1 MIKNKL
7 SVREVQQSDI
17 DLIVN
22 YWLSADD
29 AFLTG
34 MGVDLT
40 KIPSREEMVT
50 LLSAQLNQSYKEK
63 KSYCIIWLIDGKP
76 AGHSNVNKIQF
87 GEEACMHLHLWKAD
101 VRQKGMGA
109 IFVKMTLPYF
119 FKNLHLKKLYCE
131 PYAVNPAPNKTVE
144 KIGFTFIREHL
155 CIPGNF
161 NFLQQTKLWELADT
175 DYKKLLP

>member
-109 IFVKMTLPYF
+109 TFVKMALPYF
-119 FKNLHLKKLYCE
+119 FQK
-131 PYAVNPAPNKTVE
+131 PAPEKTLL
-144 KIGFTFIREHL
+144 RAL
-155 CIPGNF
+155 CSKPRP
-161 NFLQQTKLWELADT
+161 QQDGGKNWFHF
-175 DYKKLLP
+175 Y